1 VNAAYNCL
9 ANLEDIARY
18 AAQLSARTLVF
29 DIEPFVAHWDSSQ
42 GALDDGIAHVL
53 NHVATIPG
61 VLVVCFATNSS
72 RRPSAL
78 PGRPGVRIE
87 YLASAGKPLQT
98 ARYRPFP
105 RPGIVIGDQVLTDG
119 LLARR
124 LGYTFL
130 HYRPDP
136 AGMPGG
142 PRLLSYLGEFARPF
156 VFGRDS
162 GAESGPAAAAV
173 LSGAEIAQG
182 VQQTTTGND
191 EVWYPDGGITWACA
205 AGLRSGRFIAS

>member
-1 VNAAYNCL
+1 VGTAYDRL
-9 ANLEDIARY
+9 ASLDDIARY
-18 AAQLSARTLVF
+18 ASQVSARTLVF

-42 GALDDGIAHVL
+42 ETLDDGIARVL
-53 NHVATIPG
+53 DQAATIPG

-78 PGRPGVRIE
+78 PSRPGVQVE

-98 ARYRPFP
+98 APYRLFP
-105 RPGIVIGDQVLTDG
+105 RPGVVIGDQVLTDG

-130 HYRPDP
+130 HYCPER
-136 AGMPGG
+136 ASMPRG
-142 PRLLSYLGEFARPF
+142 PKLLSRFGELVRPI

-162 GAESGPAAAAV
+162 TAEPGPP
-173 LSGAEIAQG
+173 S
-182 VQQTTTGND
+182 
-191 EVWYPDGGITWACA
+191 PPPS
-205 AGLRSGRFIAS
+205 R